1 MKLRYSPTS
10 PYVRKVTVLALESG
24 LDDRIDR
31 VPTNTADPAGDLPLT
46 NPLGKVPA
54 LVTDDGQ
61 ALYDSPVIC
70 EYLDSLNPNAK
81 FFPPSGDARWEA
93 LRLQAA
99 GDGMLDA
106 ALLAMIETK
115 RRPQDLRWDGWV
127 KQQIEKITRTLDS
140 LEAEAAVLEG
150 PLTIGSVTVACA
162 LGYLDFRFPDLG
174 WREGRPALAK
184 WYETIS
190 QRPSFQA
197 TVPKDP
203 TG

>member
-10 PYVRKVTVLALESG
+10 PYVRKVTVLALEAG
-24 LDDRIDR
+24 LDDRIER
-31 VPTNTADPAGDLPLT
+31 VPTNTADPADDLPRT

-54 LVTDDGQ
+54 LETDDGQ

-70 EYLDSLNPNAK
+70 EYLDSLSRSAK
-81 FFPPSGDARWEA
+81 VFPPSGDARWEA

-115 RRPQDLRWDGWV
+115 RRPSALRWEGWV
-127 KQQIEKITRTLDS
+127 SRQMDKIGRTLDA
-140 LEAEAAVLEG
+140 LEREAKVLDG
-150 PLTIGSVTVACA
+150 PLTIGTITVACA
-162 LGYLDFRFPDLG
+162 LGFLDFRFPELA
-174 WREGRPALAK
+174 WRDSRPALAK
-184 WYETIS
+184 WYEQVS

-203 TG
+203 